1 MGILLF
7 TEMENMYQN
16 NVICIYFERERET
29 DDRDGFI
36 LFENDHL
43 R

>member
-16 NVICIYFERERET
+16 NLICIYFERERQMIVM
-29 DDRDGFI
+29 DSFYLKMAI
-36 LFENDHL
+36 
-43 R
+43 

>member
-16 NVICIYFERERET
+16 NVICIYFERET

-36 LFENDHL
+36 LFGNDHL